1 MSEEK
6 KWMSMSIKEAAA
18 YLGISRSTMFRLTK
32 DRTFKSY
39 KVRGKVYY
47 DMDQWD
53 ETIKNALT

>member
-18 YLGISRSTMFRLTK
+18 HLGISRSTMFRLTK
-32 DRTFKSY
+32 NRTFKSY

>member
-32 DRTFKSY
+32 DRTLKSY